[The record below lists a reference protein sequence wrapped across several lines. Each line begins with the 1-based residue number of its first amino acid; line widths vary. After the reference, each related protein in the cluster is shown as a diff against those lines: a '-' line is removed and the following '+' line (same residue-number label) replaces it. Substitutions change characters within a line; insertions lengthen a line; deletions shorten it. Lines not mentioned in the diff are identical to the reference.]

1 MWPTETQNMDLFLKI
16 IAAAAMGMMVFYAW
30 RSYQQWQ
37 EHGPK
42 AEKGDWQAVILP
54 LALVAGLV
62 VLLIAMVR

>member
-1 MWPTETQNMDLFLKI
+1 MDLFLKI
-16 IAAAAMGMMVFYAW
+16 AAALAMGMMVFYAW

-54 LALVAGLV
+54 LVLVAGLV